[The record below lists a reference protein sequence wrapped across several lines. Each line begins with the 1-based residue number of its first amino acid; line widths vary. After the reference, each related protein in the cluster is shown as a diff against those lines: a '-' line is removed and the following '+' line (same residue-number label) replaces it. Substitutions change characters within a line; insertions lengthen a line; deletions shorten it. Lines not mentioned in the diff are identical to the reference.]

1 MGSLFI
7 FALIAAY
14 PDTTL
19 PSENSLLFSTH
30 VSKDVSPLPAI
41 KSEERRLFLMA
52 KPFFTSGYNIC
63 KTG

>member
-19 PSENSLLFSTH
+19 PSEISTY
-30 VSKDVSPLPAI
+30 VSKDVSSLPAI

-52 KPFFTSGYNIC
+52 KPFFTRGFNIS

>member
-19 PSENSLLFSTH
+19 LSEISIH

-52 KPFFTSGYNIC
+52 KPFFTRGFNIC